1 MIDRAMSI
9 SVTPEVK
16 RWGLSKIIERINE
29 RRDSSSHAG
38 SIQRYVCIASRCR
51 LIYI

>member
-9 SVTPEVK
+9 SATPEVK
-16 RWGLSKIIERINE
+16 RGLSKIIERINE